1 VAGTHINTL
10 GVPKGTNV
18 SAISLLATQGAQLR
32 NVTIDGK
39 PTMFLTGRELGH
51 PVFDVLVPVP
61 QGRTT
66 EIKYQ
71 LTEPST
77 PGEARV
83 PLQPLVDDPAVS
95 VNVPNCGA

>member
-1 VAGTHINTL
+1 
-10 GVPKGTNV
+10 
-18 SAISLLATQGAQLR
+18 AQLR

-51 PVFDVLVPVP
+51 PLFDVLVPVR
-61 QGRTT
+61 QGQTT

-71 LTEPST
+71 LTEPAT

-83 PLQPLVDDPAVS
+83 PVQPLVDDPSVT